1 MSSSLRLLKIVRVL
15 FSERIDELLPQ
26 PKRKL
31 LKAIAWC
38 IPSVRKK
45 RSRGERLRDALQTLG
60 PVFVKFGQM
69 LSTRR
74 DLLPPDIAGPLAELQ
89 DRVKPFSGEVAKSII
104 ESELGCSVDEV
115 FSEFSSDVMASAS
128 VAQVHAAR
136 LETGEEVIAKVIRP
150 GIEKVIEEDLK
161 LMMTIAKFVERNFI
175 DGKRLKLVQV
185 VSDYRMTILDE
196 LDLMREAANAA
207 LIRRNF
213 ADSEICYVPEI
224 FWDYTRRSVMVEER
238 IYGIPI
244 SRVDIFKEKKV
255 NMEKLAE
262 NGVEIFFTQ
271 VFDHSFFHADMHPG
285 NVFVDIS
292 DPENPVYKAIDF
304 GIVGTLDPESQ
315 AYLAQNLIA
324 FFDRD
329 YRAVAEL
336 HVESGW
342 VPKNT
347 NIGEFESAIRT
358 VCEPIFQ
365 KPLGEISFGV
375 LLIQLFEVA
384 RRFQMEVQPQLVLL
398 QKTLLNIEGLG
409 RELYPELD
417 IWNTGKPFLERW
429 VKERLG
435 PKGIADYTK
444 RNISRWAVQ
453 FPALTNIIL
462 SAPDRLERLELIQ
475 LEQAN
480 ALNLLGQETKK
491 RRLKGYLS
499 TVLGGSGLIVAGV
512 ALIAEHDWLAGYWP
526 FAIAVLSL
534 AYGSV
539 TVDNKPRLSEAPGS
553 RILAVRTKSTRDG

>member
-1 MSSSLRLLKIVRVL
+1 MGSSFRLLKILRVL
-15 FSERIDELLPQ
+15 FSERVDELLPQ
-26 PKRKL
+26 PKKGI
-31 LKAIAWC
+31 LKALTWLM
-38 IPSVRKK
+38 PSVKTK

-74 DLLPPDIAGPLAELQ
+74 DLLPLDISGPLAELQ
-89 DRVKPFSGEVAKSII
+89 DRVRPFPGDVSKGII
-104 ESELGCSVDEV
+104 ERNLGCSVDEV
-115 FSEFSSDVMASAS
+115 FSEFDAEPMASAS

-136 LETGEEVIAKVIRP
+136 LKTGEEVIVKVIRP
-150 GIEKVIEEDLK
+150 KIEKVIEEDLK
-161 LMMTIAKFVERNFI
+161 LMMTIAKFVEKNFL

-185 VSDYRMTILDE
+185 VTDYRMTILDE
-196 LDLMREAANAA
+196 LDLMREAANTA

-213 ADSEICYVPEI
+213 ADSPICYVPQI
-224 FWDYTRRSVMVEER
+224 YWDYTRRDVMVEER
-238 IYGIPI
+238 IYGVPI
-244 SRVDIFKEKKV
+244 SRLDIFKDKKV
-255 NMEKLAE
+255 NMKKLAE
-262 NGVEIFFTQ
+262 RGVEIFFTQ

-292 DPENPVYKAIDF
+292 DPENPIYKAIDF

-342 VPKNT
+342 VPKDT
-347 NIGEFESAIRT
+347 NIGDFESAIRT

-375 LLIQLFEVA
+375 LLLRLFEVA

-417 IWNTGKPFLERW
+417 LWQTGKPFLERW

-435 PKGIADYTK
+435 PKGIIDYAK
-444 RNISRWAVQ
+444 RNVSRWAVQ
-453 FPALTNIIL
+453 FPALTNTLL
-462 SAPDRLERLELIQ
+462 STPKRLETLEINQ
-475 LEQAN
+475 QRQAN
-480 ALNLLGQETKK
+480 AMTHLAQEAK
-491 RRLKGYLS
+491 RRMLWSHVWVIIGIS
-499 TVLGGSGLIVAGV
+499 GMVVSASVLVSRYGWAN
-512 ALIAEHDWLAGYWP
+512 AYWP
-526 FAIAVLSL
+526 FVIGAFSLVLL
-534 AYGSV
+534 L
-539 TVDNKPRLSEAPGS
+539 R
-553 RILAVRTKSTRDG
+553 R

>member
-1 MSSSLRLLKIVRVL
+1 MSSSFRLLKILRVL
-15 FSERIDELLPQ
+15 FSERVDELLPQ
-26 PKRKL
+26 PKKGPLRAFVWL
-31 LKAIAWC
+31 
-38 IPSVRKK
+38 IPSVRMK
-45 RSRGERLRDALQTLG
+45 RSRGERLRDALQALG

-89 DRVKPFSGEVAKSII
+89 DRVKPFPGDRSRAII
-104 ESELGCSVDEV
+104 EADLECSIDDV
-115 FSEFSSDVMASAS
+115 FAEFSSEVMASAS

-136 LETGEEVIAKVIRP
+136 LKTGEEVIVKVIRP
-150 GIEKVIEEDLK
+150 SIEKVIEEDLK
-161 LMMTIAKFVERNFI
+161 LMMTIARFVEKNFV

-196 LDLMREAANAA
+196 LDLMREAANTA

-213 ADSEICYVPEI
+213 EHSDICYVPQI
-224 FWDYTRRSVMVEER
+224 YWDYTRRNVKVEER

-244 SRVDIFKEKKV
+244 SQIDVFKEKNV
-255 NMEKLAE
+255 NMETLAE
-262 NGVEIFFTQ
+262 RGVEIFFTQ

-375 LLIQLFEVA
+375 LLVRLFEVA

-417 IWNTGKPFLERW
+417 LWNTGKPFLERW

-435 PKGIADYTK
+435 PKGIVDYAK
-444 RNISRWAVQ
+444 RNVSRWAVQ
-453 FPALTNIIL
+453 FPAITNTILTT
-462 SAPDRLERLELIQ
+462 PDRLERLELIQ
-475 LEQAN
+475 NEQVK
-480 ALNLLGQETKK
+480 ALKHIADESKK
-491 RRLKGYLS
+491 QRTSRQIS
-499 TVLGGSGLIVAGV
+499 TLFGVLGLIVASGSM
-512 ALIAEHDWLAGYWP
+512 ITEHDWLASHWP
-526 FAIAVLSL
+526 LAVGILSL
-534 AYGSV
+534 V
-539 TVDNKPRLSEAPGS
+539 LLIR
-553 RILAVRTKSTRDG
+553 R

>member
-1 MSSSLRLLKIVRVL
+1 M
-15 FSERIDELLPQ
+15 
-26 PKRKL
+26 KRT
-31 LKAIAWC
+31 
-38 IPSVRKK
+38 
-45 RSRGERLRDALQTLG
+45 RGERLRDALQTLG

-89 DRVKPFSGEVAKSII
+89 DRVKPFSGEVARSIV
-104 ESELGCSVDEV
+104 ESELGCSVDDV

-136 LETGEEVIAKVIRP
+136 LKSGEEVIAKVIRP

-161 LMMTIAKFVERNFI
+161 LMTTIARFVERNFV

-196 LDLMREAANAA
+196 LDLMREAANTA

-213 ADSEICYVPEI
+213 ADSTICYVPEI
-224 FWDYTRRSVMVEER
+224 YWDYTRRNVMVEER
-238 IYGIPI
+238 VYGVPI
-244 SRVDIFKEKKV
+244 SRIDIFKEKKV
-255 NMEKLAE
+255 NMEKLSE
-262 NGVEIFFTQ
+262 RGVEIFFTQ

-292 DPENPVYKAIDF
+292 DPEDPVYKAIDF

-315 AYLAQNLIA
+315 AYLAQNLLA
-324 FFDRD
+324 FLERD

-342 VPKNT
+342 VPKDT
-347 NIGEFESAIRT
+347 NVGEFESAIRT

-375 LLIQLFEVA
+375 VLIRLFEVA
-384 RRFQMEVQPQLVLL
+384 RRFQMEVQPQLILL

-409 RELYPELD
+409 RELYPQLD
-417 IWNTGKPFLERW
+417 LWKTGKPFLDRW

-435 PKGIADYTK
+435 AKGVADYAK
-444 RNISRWAVQ
+444 RNISRWVVQ
-453 FPALTNIIL
+453 FPALTNTL
-462 SAPDRLERLELIQ
+462 LTAPERLERIESIQ
-475 LEQAN
+475 LQQIDV
-480 ALNLLGQETKK
+480 LKHISQEAKK
-491 RRLKGYLS
+491 RRLTGYLG
-499 TVLGGSGLIVAGV
+499 TLVGVSGLVIAGA
-512 ALIAEHDWLAGYWP
+512 ALITEYDWFAAHWP
-526 FAIAVLSL
+526 FAIAVLSMVL
-534 AYGSV
+534 LM
-539 TVDNKPRLSEAPGS
+539 R
-553 RILAVRTKSTRDG
+553 R

>member
-1 MSSSLRLLKIVRVL
+1 MGNSFRLLKILRVL

-26 PKRKL
+26 PKRRF
-31 LKAIAWC
+31 LKALAWC
-38 IPSVRKK
+38 APSVRDK
-45 RSRGERLRDALQTLG
+45 RDRGERLRDALQTLG

-89 DRVKPFSGEVAKSII
+89 DRVKPFSEKVSRAII
-104 ESELGCSVDEV
+104 ETDLDCSIDEI
-115 FSEFSSDVMASAS
+115 FCEFSSEVMASAS

-136 LETGEEVIAKVIRP
+136 LKTGEKVIVKVIRP
-150 GIEKVIEEDLK
+150 GIEKVIEEDLN
-161 LMMTIAKFVERNFI
+161 LMMTIAKFVEKNFI

-196 LDLMREAANAA
+196 LDLMREAANTA

-213 ADSEICYVPEI
+213 KGSPICYVPKI
-224 FWDYTRRSVMVEER
+224 YWDYTRRNVMVEER
-238 IYGIPI
+238 VYGIPI
-244 SRVDIFKEKKV
+244 SRIDIFKDKKV

-262 NGVEIFFTQ
+262 RGVEIFFTQ

-292 DPENPVYKAIDF
+292 DPENPVYKAVDF
-304 GIVGTLDPESQ
+304 GIVGTLDPTSQ

-342 VPKNT
+342 VPKDT
-347 NIGEFESAIRT
+347 NISDFEGAIRT

-365 KPLGEISFGV
+365 KPLGEISFGI
-375 LLIQLFEVA
+375 LLIRLFEVA
-384 RRFQMEVQPQLVLL
+384 RRFQMEVQPQLILL

-417 IWNTGKPFLERW
+417 LWKTGKPFLDRW

-435 PKGIADYTK
+435 TRGIVKYAK

-453 FPALTNIIL
+453 FPALTNTIL
-462 SAPDRLERLELIQ
+462 SVPERLERLESIQ
-475 LEQAN
+475 SQQAESLSRI
-480 ALNLLGQETKK
+480 AVEAKK
-491 RRLKGYLS
+491 RRILGRIS
-499 TVLGGSGLIVAGV
+499 TALGIFGLIIAGS
-512 ALIAEHDWLAGYWP
+512 ALITEHDWLAMYWP
-526 FAIAVLSL
+526 LTIAVLSL
-534 AYGSV
+534 V
-539 TVDNKPRLSEAPGS
+539 L
-553 RILAVRTKSTRDG
+553 LVRR

>member
-1 MSSSLRLLKIVRVL
+1 MTGSFRLIRILKVL
-15 FSERIDELLPQ
+15 FSERIDAFLPA
-26 PKRKL
+26 PKSGPLKL
-31 LKAIAWC
+31 IAWC
-38 IPSVRKK
+38 IPRVRTT
-45 RSRGERLRDALQTLG
+45 RTRGERLRDALQTLG

-74 DLLPPDIAGPLAELQ
+74 DLLPPDIATALAELQ
-89 DRVKPFSGEVAKSII
+89 DRVKPFPGDVAQSII
-104 ESELGCSVDEV
+104 ERDLQAPI
-115 FSEFSSDVMASAS
+115 SSIFKAFDVIPMASAS
-128 VAQVHAAR
+128 VAQVHAAT
-136 LETGEEVIAKVIRP
+136 LQDDQEVVVKVIRP

-161 LMMTIAKFVERNFI
+161 LMMTIARFVEKNFE

-196 LDLMREAANAA
+196 LDLQREAANTA

-213 ADSEICYVPEI
+213 EGSNICYVPQI
-224 FWDYTRRSVMVEER
+224 YWDLTRRNVMVEER
-238 IYGIPI
+238 VYGVPI
-244 SRVDIFKEKKV
+244 SQVDVLKAHNV

-262 NGVEIFFTQ
+262 RGVEIFFTQ

-315 AYLAQNLIA
+315 SYLAQNLIA

-342 VPKNT
+342 VPADT
-347 NIGEFESAIRT
+347 RIGDFESAIRT

-375 LLIQLFEVA
+375 LLVRLFETA
-384 RRFQMEVQPQLVLL
+384 RRFHMEVQPQLVLL

-417 IWNTGKPFLERW
+417 LWKTGKPFLDRW
-429 VKERLG
+429 VKDRLG
-435 PKGIADYTK
+435 PKGLL
-444 RNISRWAVQ
+444 RNARRQAPRWVMHL
-453 FPALTNIIL
+453 PKLTDALL
-462 SAPDRLERLELIQ
+462 SSGDRLNRLEQ
-475 LEQAN
+475 MAEQNRASLEQLARTARTN
-480 ALNLLGQETKK
+480 QLGRRWSLGLGIAGLITAGLGSTVAPAAVLAYWPIGLAL
-491 RRLKGYLS
+491 LS
-499 TVLGGSGLIVAGV
+499 T
-512 ALIAEHDWLAGYWP
+512 ALIL
-526 FAIAVLSL
+526 
-534 AYGSV
+534 
-539 TVDNKPRLSEAPGS
+539 R
-553 RILAVRTKSTRDG
+553 R

>member
-1 MSSSLRLLKIVRVL
+1 MGSSLRLFKILRVL

-26 PKRKL
+26 PKRGT
-31 LKAIAWC
+31 LKALAWC
-38 IPSVRKK
+38 IPSVRMK

-74 DLLPPDIAGPLAELQ
+74 DLLPPDIAEPLAELQ
-89 DRVKPFSGEVAKSII
+89 DRVKPFPGEVSKSII
-104 ESELGCSVDEV
+104 ESDLDCSVDDI

-136 LETGEEVIAKVIRP
+136 LKTGEEVIVKVIRP

-161 LMMTIAKFVERNFI
+161 LMMTIAKFVEKNFV

-196 LDLMREAANAA
+196 LDLMREAANTA

-213 ADSEICYVPEI
+213 ENSSICYVPQI
-224 FWDYTRRSVMVEER
+224 YWDCTRRNVMVEER

-244 SRVDIFKEKKV
+244 SRVDIFKEKRV

-262 NGVEIFFTQ
+262 RGVEIFFTQ

-292 DPENPVYKAIDF
+292 DPENPVYKAVDF

-342 VPKNT
+342 VPKDT
-347 NIGEFESAIRT
+347 KIGEFESAIRT

-375 LLIQLFEVA
+375 LLIRLFEVA
-384 RRFQMEVQPQLVLL
+384 RRFQMEVQPQLILL

-409 RELYPELD
+409 RELYPDLD
-417 IWNTGKPFLERW
+417 LWKTGKPFLERW

-435 PKGIADYTK
+435 PKGIVDYAK
-444 RNISRWAVQ
+444 RNVSRWAVQ
-453 FPALTNIIL
+453 FPSLTNIVL
-462 SAPDRLERLELIQ
+462 STPDRLERLESIQ
-475 LEQAN
+475 LQQAD
-480 ALNLLGQETKK
+480 ALKDIGQEAKRRRLTAHLSALLG
-491 RRLKGYLS
+491 
-499 TVLGGSGLIVAGV
+499 VSGLLVAGA
-512 ALIAEHDWLAGYWP
+512 ALIAEHDWLAGHWP
-526 FAIAVLSL
+526 FAIAALSL
-534 AYGSV
+534 V
-539 TVDNKPRLSEAPGS
+539 LLMR
-553 RILAVRTKSTRDG
+553 R

>member
-1 MSSSLRLLKIVRVL
+1 MGSSFRLFKILRVL

-26 PKRKL
+26 PKRGV
-31 LKAIAWC
+31 LKALAWC
-38 IPSVRKK
+38 VPSIRMK
-45 RSRGERLRDALQTLG
+45 RTRGERLRDALQTLG

-89 DRVKPFSGEVAKSII
+89 DRVKPFSGEVARSIV
-104 ESELGCSVDEV
+104 ESELGCSVDDV

-136 LETGEEVIAKVIRP
+136 LKSGEEVIAKVIRP

-161 LMMTIAKFVERNFI
+161 LMTTIAKFVERNFV

-196 LDLMREAANAA
+196 LDLMREAANTA

-213 ADSEICYVPEI
+213 ADSKICYVPEI
-224 FWDYTRRSVMVEER
+224 YWDYTRRNVMVEER
-238 IYGIPI
+238 IYGVPI
-244 SRVDIFKEKKV
+244 SRIDIFKEKKV
-255 NMEKLAE
+255 NMEKLSE
-262 NGVEIFFTQ
+262 RGVEIFFTQ

-292 DPENPVYKAIDF
+292 DPEDPVYKAIDF

-315 AYLAQNLIA
+315 AYLAQNLLA
-324 FFDRD
+324 FLERD

-342 VPKNT
+342 VPKDT
-347 NIGEFESAIRT
+347 NVGEFESAIRT

-375 LLIQLFEVA
+375 VLIRLFEVA
-384 RRFQMEVQPQLVLL
+384 RRFQMEVQPQLILL

-409 RELYPELD
+409 RELYPQLD
-417 IWNTGKPFLERW
+417 LWKTGKPFLDRW

-435 PKGIADYTK
+435 AKGVADYAK
-444 RNISRWAVQ
+444 RNISRWVVQ
-453 FPALTNIIL
+453 FPALTNTL
-462 SAPDRLERLELIQ
+462 LTAPERLERIESIQ
-475 LEQAN
+475 LQQIDV
-480 ALNLLGQETKK
+480 LKHIGQEAKK
-491 RRLKGYLS
+491 RRLTGYLG
-499 TVLGGSGLIVAGV
+499 TGLGVSGLVIAGA
-512 ALIAEHDWLAGYWP
+512 ALNSEYDWFAGHWP
-526 FAIAVLSL
+526 FAIAVLSMVL
-534 AYGSV
+534 LM
-539 TVDNKPRLSEAPGS
+539 R
-553 RILAVRTKSTRDG
+553 R

>member
-1 MSSSLRLLKIVRVL
+1 MTGSFRLIRILKVL
-15 FSERIDELLPQ
+15 FSERIDAFLPS
-26 PKRKL
+26 PKSGPLRV
-31 LKAIAWC
+31 IAWC
-38 IPSVRKK
+38 IPRVKTT

-74 DLLPPDIAGPLAELQ
+74 DLLPPDIAMALAELQ
-89 DRVKPFSGEVAKSII
+89 DRVKPFSGEVAQSII
-104 ESELGCSVDEV
+104 ERDLQAPISDIFKTFEV
-115 FSEFSSDVMASAS
+115 TPMASAS
-128 VAQVHAAR
+128 VAQVHAAT
-136 LETGEEVIAKVIRP
+136 LNDGQAVVVKVIRP

-161 LMMTIAKFVERNFI
+161 LMMTIARFVERHFE

-196 LDLMREAANAA
+196 LDLQREAANTA

-213 ADSEICYVPEI
+213 EHSSICYVPQI
-224 FWDYTRRSVMVEER
+224 YWDFTRRNVMVEER
-238 IYGIPI
+238 VYGVPI
-244 SRVDIFKEKKV
+244 SQIEVLKAHNV

-262 NGVEIFFTQ
+262 RGVEIFFTQ

-315 AYLAQNLIA
+315 SYLAQNLIA

-342 VPKNT
+342 VPADT
-347 NIGEFESAIRT
+347 RIGDFESAIRT

-375 LLIQLFEVA
+375 LLVRLFETA
-384 RRFQMEVQPQLVLL
+384 RRFHMEVQPQLVLL

-417 IWNTGKPFLERW
+417 LWKTGKPFLDRW
-429 VKERLG
+429 VKDRLG
-435 PKGIADYTK
+435 PKGLLQSA
-444 RNISRWAVQ
+444 RRQGPRWVMHL
-453 FPALTNIIL
+453 PKLTDALL
-462 SAPDRLERLELIQ
+462 SSGDRLNRLERMAEQNQASLQQIAKTVRTNQ
-475 LEQAN
+475 LGRRWSLGLGVVGLLAAGIGGAVAPA
-480 ALNLLGQETKK
+480 ALVAYWPIGLAL
-491 RRLKGYLS
+491 LS
-499 TVLGGSGLIVAGV
+499 T
-512 ALIAEHDWLAGYWP
+512 ALIL
-526 FAIAVLSL
+526 
-534 AYGSV
+534 
-539 TVDNKPRLSEAPGS
+539 R
-553 RILAVRTKSTRDG
+553 R

>member
-1 MSSSLRLLKIVRVL
+1 MGSSFRLLKILRVL
-15 FSERIDELLPQ
+15 FSERVDELLPQ
-26 PKRKL
+26 PKKGI
-31 LKAIAWC
+31 LKALTWLM
-38 IPSVRKK
+38 PSVKTK

-74 DLLPPDIAGPLAELQ
+74 DLLPLDISGPLAELQ
-89 DRVKPFSGEVAKSII
+89 DRVRPFPGDVSKGII
-104 ESELGCSVDEV
+104 ERNLGCSVDEV
-115 FSEFSSDVMASAS
+115 FSEFDAEPMASAS

-136 LETGEEVIAKVIRP
+136 LKTGEEVIVKVIRP
-150 GIEKVIEEDLK
+150 KIEKVIEEDLK
-161 LMMTIAKFVERNFI
+161 LMMTIAKFVEKNFL

-185 VSDYRMTILDE
+185 VTDYRMTILDE
-196 LDLMREAANAA
+196 LDLMREAANTA

-213 ADSEICYVPEI
+213 ADSPICYVPQI
-224 FWDYTRRSVMVEER
+224 YWDYTRRDVMVEER
-238 IYGIPI
+238 IYGVPI
-244 SRVDIFKEKKV
+244 SRLDIFKDKKV
-255 NMEKLAE
+255 NMKKLAE
-262 NGVEIFFTQ
+262 RGVEIFFTQ

-292 DPENPVYKAIDF
+292 DPENPIYKAIDF

-342 VPKNT
+342 VPKHT

-375 LLIQLFEVA
+375 LLIRLFEVA

-417 IWNTGKPFLERW
+417 LWQTGKPFLERW

-435 PKGIADYTK
+435 PKGIIDYAK
-444 RNISRWAVQ
+444 RNVSRWAVQ
-453 FPALTNIIL
+453 FPALTNTLL
-462 SAPDRLERLELIQ
+462 STPKRLETLEINQ
-475 LEQAN
+475 QRQAN
-480 ALNLLGQETKK
+480 AMTHLAQEAK
-491 RRLKGYLS
+491 RRMLWSHVWVIIGIS
-499 TVLGGSGLIVAGV
+499 GMVVSASVLVSRYGWAN
-512 ALIAEHDWLAGYWP
+512 AYWP
-526 FAIAVLSL
+526 FVIGAFSLVLL
-534 AYGSV
+534 L
-539 TVDNKPRLSEAPGS
+539 R
-553 RILAVRTKSTRDG
+553 R

>member
-1 MSSSLRLLKIVRVL
+1 MGSSFRLLKILRVL

-26 PKRKL
+26 PKRRF
-31 LKAIAWC
+31 LKALAWC
-38 IPSVRKK
+38 APSVRDK

-89 DRVKPFSGEVAKSII
+89 DRVKPFSEKVSRSII
-104 ESELGCSVDEV
+104 ETDLDCPIDEI
-115 FSEFSSDVMASAS
+115 FSKFSSEVMASAS
-128 VAQVHAAR
+128 VAQVHAAQ
-136 LETGEEVIAKVIRP
+136 LKTGEEVIVKVIRP

-161 LMMTIAKFVERNFI
+161 LMMTIAKFVEKNFI

-196 LDLMREAANAA
+196 LDLMREAANTA

-213 ADSEICYVPEI
+213 IDSPICYVPRI
-224 FWDYTRRSVMVEER
+224 YWDYTRRNVMVEER
-238 IYGIPI
+238 VYGTPI
-244 SRVDIFKEKKV
+244 SRIDIFRDKKV

-262 NGVEIFFTQ
+262 RGVEIFFTQ

-292 DPENPVYKAIDF
+292 DPENPVYKAVDF
-304 GIVGTLDPESQ
+304 GIVGTLDPTSQ

-342 VPKNT
+342 VPKDT

-365 KPLGEISFGV
+365 KPLGEISFGI
-375 LLIQLFEVA
+375 LLIRLFEVA
-384 RRFQMEVQPQLVLL
+384 RRFQMEVQPQLILL

-417 IWNTGKPFLERW
+417 LWKTGKPFLDRW

-435 PKGIADYTK
+435 PRGIVDYAK

-453 FPALTNIIL
+453 FPALTNSVL
-462 SAPDRLERLELIQ
+462 TAPERLERLEAIQ
-475 LEQAN
+475 TQQEE
-480 ALNLLGQETKK
+480 ALSQIAGEAKK
-491 RRLKGYLS
+491 RRLSRHISS
-499 TVLGGSGLIVAGV
+499 TLGVLGLILSGS
-512 ALIAEHDWLAGYWP
+512 ALIADHDWFAMYWP
-526 FAIAVLSL
+526 LTIAVLSL
-534 AYGSV
+534 V
-539 TVDNKPRLSEAPGS
+539 L
-553 RILAVRTKSTRDG
+553 LVRR

>member
-1 MSSSLRLLKIVRVL
+1 MGSSFRLLKILRVL

-26 PKRKL
+26 PKRRF
-31 LKAIAWC
+31 LKALAWC
-38 IPSVRKK
+38 APSVRSK
-45 RSRGERLRDALQTLG
+45 RNRGERLRDALQTLG

-89 DRVKPFSGEVAKSII
+89 DRVKPFSEKVSRSII
-104 ESELGCSVDEV
+104 ETDLDCLIDEI
-115 FSEFSSDVMASAS
+115 FSEFSSEVMASAS

-136 LETGEEVIAKVIRP
+136 LKTGEKVIVKVIRP
-150 GIEKVIEEDLK
+150 GIEKVIEEDLN
-161 LMMTIAKFVERNFI
+161 LMMTIAKFVEKNFI

-196 LDLMREAANAA
+196 LDLMREAANTA

-213 ADSEICYVPEI
+213 TGSPICYVPKI
-224 FWDYTRRSVMVEER
+224 YWDYTRRNVMVEER
-238 IYGIPI
+238 VYGVPI
-244 SRVDIFKEKKV
+244 SRIDIFKDKKV
-255 NMEKLAE
+255 NMERLAE
-262 NGVEIFFTQ
+262 RGVEIFFTQ

-292 DPENPVYKAIDF
+292 DPENPVYKAVDF
-304 GIVGTLDPESQ
+304 GIVGTLDPTSQ

-342 VPKNT
+342 VPKDT
-347 NIGEFESAIRT
+347 NISDFEGAIRT

-365 KPLGEISFGV
+365 KPLGEISFGI
-375 LLIQLFEVA
+375 LLIRLFEVA
-384 RRFQMEVQPQLVLL
+384 RRFQMEVQPQLILL

-417 IWNTGKPFLERW
+417 LWKTGKPFLDRW

-435 PKGIADYTK
+435 TRGIVTYAK

-453 FPALTNIIL
+453 FPALTNTIF
-462 SAPDRLERLELIQ
+462 SVPERLERLESIQTQQAESLSLIAV
-475 LEQAN
+475 EA
-480 ALNLLGQETKK
+480 K
-491 RRLKGYLS
+491 RRRISGRIS
-499 TVLGGSGLIVAGV
+499 TALGIFGLIVSGS
-512 ALIAEHDWLAGYWP
+512 ALIAEHDWLAMYWP
-526 FAIAVLSL
+526 LTIAVLSL
-534 AYGSV
+534 V
-539 TVDNKPRLSEAPGS
+539 L
-553 RILAVRTKSTRDG
+553 LVRR

>member
-1 MSSSLRLLKIVRVL
+1 MTGSFRLIRILKVL
-15 FSERIDELLPQ
+15 FSERIDAFLPA
-26 PKRKL
+26 PKSGPLRV
-31 LKAIAWC
+31 IAWC
-38 IPSVRKK
+38 IPRVKTT

-74 DLLPPDIAGPLAELQ
+74 DLLPPDIAMALAELQ
-89 DRVKPFSGEVAKSII
+89 DRVKPFSGEVAQSII
-104 ESELGCSVDEV
+104 ERDLQAPISDIFKTFEV
-115 FSEFSSDVMASAS
+115 TPMASAS
-128 VAQVHAAR
+128 VAQVHAAT
-136 LETGEEVIAKVIRP
+136 LNDGQAVVVKVIRP

-161 LMMTIAKFVERNFI
+161 LMMTIARFVERHFE

-196 LDLMREAANAA
+196 LDLQREAANTA

-213 ADSEICYVPEI
+213 EHSSICYVPQI
-224 FWDYTRRSVMVEER
+224 YWDLTRRNVMVEER
-238 IYGIPI
+238 VYGVPI
-244 SRVDIFKEKKV
+244 SQIEVLKAHNV

-262 NGVEIFFTQ
+262 RGVEIFFTQ

-315 AYLAQNLIA
+315 SYLAQNLIA

-342 VPKNT
+342 VPADT
-347 NIGEFESAIRT
+347 RIGDFESAIRT

-375 LLIQLFEVA
+375 LLVRLFETA
-384 RRFQMEVQPQLVLL
+384 RRFHMEVQPQLVLL

-417 IWNTGKPFLERW
+417 LWKTGKPFLDRW
-429 VKERLG
+429 IKDRLG
-435 PKGIADYTK
+435 PKGLLQSA
-444 RNISRWAVQ
+444 RRQGPRWVMHL
-453 FPALTNIIL
+453 PKLTDALL
-462 SAPDRLERLELIQ
+462 SSGDRLNRLERMAEQNQASLQQIAKTVRTNQ
-475 LEQAN
+475 LGRRWSLGLGIVGLLAAGIGGAVAPA
-480 ALNLLGQETKK
+480 ALVAYWPIGLAL
-491 RRLKGYLS
+491 LS
-499 TVLGGSGLIVAGV
+499 T
-512 ALIAEHDWLAGYWP
+512 ALIL
-526 FAIAVLSL
+526 
-534 AYGSV
+534 
-539 TVDNKPRLSEAPGS
+539 R
-553 RILAVRTKSTRDG
+553 R

>member
-1 MSSSLRLLKIVRVL
+1 
-15 FSERIDELLPQ
+15 
-26 PKRKL
+26 
-31 LKAIAWC
+31 
-38 IPSVRKK
+38 
-45 RSRGERLRDALQTLG
+45 
-60 PVFVKFGQM
+60 
-69 LSTRR
+69 
-74 DLLPPDIAGPLAELQ
+74 
-89 DRVKPFSGEVAKSII
+89 
-104 ESELGCSVDEV
+104 
-115 FSEFSSDVMASAS
+115 
-128 VAQVHAAR
+128 
-136 LETGEEVIAKVIRP
+136 
-150 GIEKVIEEDLK
+150 
-161 LMMTIAKFVERNFI
+161 
-175 DGKRLKLVQV
+175 
-185 VSDYRMTILDE
+185 MTILDE
-196 LDLMREAANAA
+196 LDLMREAANTA

-213 ADSEICYVPEI
+213 EGSSICYVPEI
-224 FWDYTRRSVMVEER
+224 YWDHTRRNVMVEER
-238 IYGIPI
+238 VYGIPI
-244 SRVDIFKEKKV
+244 SRVDVFKEKKV

-262 NGVEIFFTQ
+262 RGVEIFFTQ

-342 VPKNT
+342 VPKDT

-375 LLIQLFEVA
+375 LLIRLFEVA

-417 IWNTGKPFLERW
+417 LWKTGKPFLERW

-435 PKGIADYTK
+435 PKGIVDYAK

-453 FPALTNIIL
+453 FPALTNTLL
-462 SAPDRLERLELIQ
+462 STPDRLERLEAIQ
-475 LEQAN
+475 LQQAE
-480 ALNLLGQETKK
+480 ALKHIGQEAKKSRLTGHLSTLLG
-491 RRLKGYLS
+491 L
-499 TVLGGSGLIVAGV
+499 SGLVVAGA
-512 ALIAEHDWLAGYWP
+512 ALIAEHDWLAGHWP
-526 FAIAVLSL
+526 FAIAALSL
-534 AYGSV
+534 V
-539 TVDNKPRLSEAPGS
+539 LLMR
-553 RILAVRTKSTRDG
+553 R

>member
-1 MSSSLRLLKIVRVL
+1 MGSSLRLFKILRVL

-26 PKRKL
+26 PKRGT
-31 LKAIAWC
+31 LKALALC
-38 IPSVRKK
+38 IPSVRMK

-89 DRVKPFSGEVAKSII
+89 DRVKPFPGEVAKSII
-104 ESELGCSVDEV
+104 ESDLDCSVDDV
-115 FSEFSSDVMASAS
+115 FGEFSSDVMASAS

-136 LETGEEVIAKVIRP
+136 LKTGEEVIVKVIRP

-161 LMMTIAKFVERNFI
+161 LMMTIAKFVEKNFV

-196 LDLMREAANAA
+196 LDLMREAANTA

-213 ADSEICYVPEI
+213 EDSVICYVPQI
-224 FWDYTRRSVMVEER
+224 YWDYTRRNVMVEER

-255 NMEKLAE
+255 NMEKLAGR
-262 NGVEIFFTQ
+262 GVEIFFTQ

-342 VPKNT
+342 VPKDT

-375 LLIQLFEVA
+375 LLIRLFEVA

-417 IWNTGKPFLERW
+417 LWKTGKPFLDRW
-429 VKERLG
+429 VEERLG
-435 PKGIADYTK
+435 PKGIVDYAK

-453 FPALTNIIL
+453 FPALTNTL
-462 SAPDRLERLELIQ
+462 LTTPERLERLESIQ
-475 LEQAN
+475 LQQAD
-480 ALNLLGQETKK
+480 ALKHIGQEAKRWRLTGHLSTLLG
-491 RRLKGYLS
+491 
-499 TVLGGSGLIVAGV
+499 VSGLVVAGT
-512 ALIAEHDWLAGYWP
+512 ALIAENDWLAGHWP
-526 FAIAVLSL
+526 FAIAALSL
-534 AYGSV
+534 V
-539 TVDNKPRLSEAPGS
+539 L
-553 RILAVRTKSTRDG
+553 LVRR

>member
-1 MSSSLRLLKIVRVL
+1 MGSSLRLFKILCVL

-26 PKRKL
+26 PKRGT
-31 LKAIAWC
+31 LKALAWC
-38 IPSVRKK
+38 IPSVRMK

-74 DLLPPDIAGPLAELQ
+74 DLLPPDIAEPLAELQ
-89 DRVKPFSGEVAKSII
+89 DRVKPFPGEVSKSII
-104 ESELGCSVDEV
+104 ESDLDCSVDDI

-136 LETGEEVIAKVIRP
+136 LKTGEEVIVKVIRP

-161 LMMTIAKFVERNFI
+161 LMMTIAKFVEKNFV

-196 LDLMREAANAA
+196 LDLMREAANTA

-213 ADSEICYVPEI
+213 ENSSICYVPQI
-224 FWDYTRRSVMVEER
+224 YWDCTRRNVMVEER

-244 SRVDIFKEKKV
+244 SRVDIFKEKRV

-262 NGVEIFFTQ
+262 RGVEIFFTQ

-292 DPENPVYKAIDF
+292 DPENPVYKAVDF

-342 VPKNT
+342 VPKDT
-347 NIGEFESAIRT
+347 KIGEFESAIRT

-375 LLIQLFEVA
+375 LLIRLFEVA
-384 RRFQMEVQPQLVLL
+384 RRFQMEVQPQLILL

-417 IWNTGKPFLERW
+417 LWKTGKPFLERW

-435 PKGIADYTK
+435 PKGIVDYAK
-444 RNISRWAVQ
+444 RNVSRWAVQ
-453 FPALTNIIL
+453 FPALTNIVL
-462 SAPDRLERLELIQ
+462 STPDRLERLESIQ
-475 LEQAN
+475 LQQAD
-480 ALNLLGQETKK
+480 ALKHIGQEAKRRRLTGHLSALLG
-491 RRLKGYLS
+491 
-499 TVLGGSGLIVAGV
+499 VSGLLVAGA
-512 ALIAEHDWLAGYWP
+512 ALIAEHDWLAGHWP
-526 FAIAVLSL
+526 FAIAALSL
-534 AYGSV
+534 FLLM
-539 TVDNKPRLSEAPGS
+539 R
-553 RILAVRTKSTRDG
+553 R

>member
-1 MSSSLRLLKIVRVL
+1 MTGSFRLIRILKVL
-15 FSERIDELLPQ
+15 FSERIDAFLPS
-26 PKRKL
+26 PKSGPLRV
-31 LKAIAWC
+31 IAWC
-38 IPSVRKK
+38 IPRVKTT

-74 DLLPPDIAGPLAELQ
+74 DLLPPDIAMALAELQ
-89 DRVKPFSGEVAKSII
+89 DRVKPFSGEVAQSII
-104 ESELGCSVDEV
+104 ERDLQAPISDIFKTFEV
-115 FSEFSSDVMASAS
+115 TPMASAS
-128 VAQVHAAR
+128 VAQVHAAT
-136 LETGEEVIAKVIRP
+136 LNDGQAVVVKVIRP

-161 LMMTIAKFVERNFI
+161 LMMTIARFVERNFE

-196 LDLMREAANAA
+196 LDLQREAANTA

-213 ADSEICYVPEI
+213 EHSSICYVPQI
-224 FWDYTRRSVMVEER
+224 YWDFTRRNVMVEER
-238 IYGIPI
+238 VYGVPI
-244 SRVDIFKEKKV
+244 SQIEVLKAHNV

-262 NGVEIFFTQ
+262 RGVEIFFTQ

-315 AYLAQNLIA
+315 SYLAQNLIA

-342 VPKNT
+342 VPADT
-347 NIGEFESAIRT
+347 RIGDFESAIRT

-375 LLIQLFEVA
+375 LLVRLFETA
-384 RRFQMEVQPQLVLL
+384 RRFHMEVQPQLVLL

-417 IWNTGKPFLERW
+417 LWKTGKPFLDRW
-429 VKERLG
+429 VKDRLG
-435 PKGIADYTK
+435 PKGLLQSA
-444 RNISRWAVQ
+444 RRQGPRWVMHL
-453 FPALTNIIL
+453 PKLTDALL
-462 SAPDRLERLELIQ
+462 SSGDRLNRLERMAEQNQASLQQIAKTVRTNQ
-475 LEQAN
+475 LGRRWSLGLGVVGLLAAGIGGAVAPA
-480 ALNLLGQETKK
+480 ALVAYWPIGLAL
-491 RRLKGYLS
+491 LS
-499 TVLGGSGLIVAGV
+499 T
-512 ALIAEHDWLAGYWP
+512 ALIL
-526 FAIAVLSL
+526 
-534 AYGSV
+534 
-539 TVDNKPRLSEAPGS
+539 R
-553 RILAVRTKSTRDG
+553 R

>member
-1 MSSSLRLLKIVRVL
+1 
-15 FSERIDELLPQ
+15 
-26 PKRKL
+26 
-31 LKAIAWC
+31 
-38 IPSVRKK
+38 
-45 RSRGERLRDALQTLG
+45 
-60 PVFVKFGQM
+60 
-69 LSTRR
+69 
-74 DLLPPDIAGPLAELQ
+74 
-89 DRVKPFSGEVAKSII
+89 
-104 ESELGCSVDEV
+104 
-115 FSEFSSDVMASAS
+115 MASAS

-136 LETGEEVIAKVIRP
+136 LKTGEEVIVKVIRP

-161 LMMTIAKFVERNFI
+161 LMMTIARFVEKNFV

-196 LDLMREAANAA
+196 LDLMREAANTA

-213 ADSEICYVPEI
+213 EHSDICYVPQI
-224 FWDYTRRSVMVEER
+224 YWDYTRRNVKVEER

-244 SRVDIFKEKKV
+244 SQIDVFKEKNV
-255 NMEKLAE
+255 NMETLAE
-262 NGVEIFFTQ
+262 RGVEIFFTQ

-375 LLIQLFEVA
+375 LLVRLFEVA

-417 IWNTGKPFLERW
+417 LWNTGKPFLERW

-435 PKGIADYTK
+435 PKGIADYAK
-444 RNISRWAVQ
+444 RNVSRWAVQ
-453 FPALTNIIL
+453 FPAITNTILTT
-462 SAPDRLERLELIQ
+462 PDRLERLELIQ
-475 LEQAN
+475 NEQVK
-480 ALNLLGQETKK
+480 ALKHIADESKK
-491 RRLKGYLS
+491 QRTSRQIS
-499 TVLGGSGLIVAGV
+499 TLFGVLGLIVASGSM
-512 ALIAEHDWLAGYWP
+512 ITEHDWLASHWP
-526 FAIAVLSL
+526 LAVGILSL
-534 AYGSV
+534 V
-539 TVDNKPRLSEAPGS
+539 LLIR
-553 RILAVRTKSTRDG
+553 R

>member
-1 MSSSLRLLKIVRVL
+1 MPIVLRPVSNVWNPVMSNSIRLMKILKVL
-15 FSERIDELLPQ
+15 FSERIDEFLPQ
-26 PKRKL
+26 PKRGPL
-31 LKAIAWC
+31 RALSWC
-38 IPSVRKK
+38 IPKVRTK
-45 RSRGERLRDALQTLG
+45 RSRGDRLRDALQTLG
-60 PVFVKFGQM
+60 PVFVKLGQM

-74 DLLPPDIAGPLAELQ
+74 DLLPPDIASALAELQ
-89 DRVKPFSGEVAKSII
+89 DRVRPFPGDVAQAII
-104 ESELGCSVDEV
+104 EKDLEAPITEI
-115 FSEFSSDVMASAS
+115 FSEFETEPMASAS

-136 LETGEEVIAKVIRP
+136 LKTGEEVIAKVIRP

-161 LMMTIAKFVERNFI
+161 LMMTLARFVEKNFV

-185 VSDYRMTILDE
+185 VSDYRITILDE
-196 LDLMREAANAA
+196 LDLMREAANTA

-213 ADSEICYVPEI
+213 EGSEICYVPQI
-224 FWDYTRRSVMVEER
+224 YWDYTRRNVMVEER
-238 IYGIPI
+238 VYGIPI
-244 SRVDIFKEKKV
+244 SQIEVFKARGV

-262 NGVEIFFTQ
+262 RGVEIFFTQ

-285 NVFVDIS
+285 NVFVDIE

-342 VPKNT
+342 VPKDT
-347 NIGEFESAIRT
+347 KIGDFESAIRT

-375 LLIQLFEVA
+375 LLIRLFEVA

-409 RELYPELD
+409 RELYPDLD
-417 IWNTGKPFLERW
+417 LWQTGKPFLERW

-435 PKGIADYTK
+435 PKGILDYTK
-444 RNISRWAVQ
+444 RNGSRWVVQ
-453 FPALTNIIL
+453 FPKLTNTLLETPERFHRIEQEQKRQTDALTLLAREARQNRYGRRLSVIAGVVGLVITGLAINGEAEWLKSHWPILLGAL
-462 SAPDRLERLELIQ
+462 SAILI
-475 LEQAN
+475 L
-480 ALNLLGQETKK
+480 
-491 RRLKGYLS
+491 RR
-499 TVLGGSGLIVAGV
+499 
-512 ALIAEHDWLAGYWP
+512 
-526 FAIAVLSL
+526 
-534 AYGSV
+534 
-539 TVDNKPRLSEAPGS
+539 
-553 RILAVRTKSTRDG
+553 

>member
-1 MSSSLRLLKIVRVL
+1 MGSSFRLFKILRVL

-26 PKRKL
+26 PKRGT
-31 LKAIAWC
+31 LKALAWC
-38 IPSVRKK
+38 IPSVRMK

-89 DRVKPFSGEVAKSII
+89 DRVKPFPGEVAKSII
-104 ESELGCSVDEV
+104 ESDLGCSVDDV

-136 LETGEEVIAKVIRP
+136 LKTGEEVIAKVIRP

-161 LMMTIAKFVERNFI
+161 LMMTIAKFVEKNFV

-196 LDLMREAANAA
+196 LDLMREAANTA

-213 ADSEICYVPEI
+213 EDSAICYVPQI
-224 FWDYTRRSVMVEER
+224 YWDYTRRNVMVEER

-262 NGVEIFFTQ
+262 RGVEIFFTQ

-336 HVESGW
+336 HVESEW
-342 VPKNT
+342 VPKDT

-375 LLIQLFEVA
+375 LLIRLFEVA

-417 IWNTGKPFLERW
+417 LWKTGKPFLERW

-435 PKGIADYTK
+435 PKGIVDHAK
-444 RNISRWAVQ
+444 RNVSRWAVQ
-453 FPALTNIIL
+453 FPALTNTL
-462 SAPDRLERLELIQ
+462 LTTPERLERLESIQ
-475 LEQAN
+475 LQQAD
-480 ALNLLGQETKK
+480 ALKHIGQEAKRRRLTGHVSTLLGI
-491 RRLKGYLS
+491 
-499 TVLGGSGLIVAGV
+499 SGLVIAGT
-512 ALIAEHDWLAGYWP
+512 ALIAEHDWLAGHWP
-526 FAIAVLSL
+526 FAIAALSL
-534 AYGSV
+534 V
-539 TVDNKPRLSEAPGS
+539 L
-553 RILAVRTKSTRDG
+553 LVRR

>member
-1 MSSSLRLLKIVRVL
+1 MGSSFRLLKILGVL
-15 FSERIDELLPQ
+15 LSERVDELLPQ
-26 PKRKL
+26 PKKGI
-31 LKAIAWC
+31 LKALAWLM
-38 IPSVRKK
+38 PSIKMK

-74 DLLPPDIAGPLAELQ
+74 DLLPPDISGPLAELQ
-89 DRVKPFSGEVAKSII
+89 DNVRPFPGDVSKGII
-104 ESELGCSVDEV
+104 EQNLGCSVDEV
-115 FSEFSSDVMASAS
+115 FSEFTSEPMASAS

-136 LETGEEVIAKVIRP
+136 LKTGEEVIVKVIRP
-150 GIEKVIEEDLK
+150 KIEKVIEEDLK
-161 LMMTIAKFVERNFI
+161 LMMTIAKFIEKNFL

-185 VSDYRMTILDE
+185 VTDYRMTILDE
-196 LDLMREAANAA
+196 LDLMREAANTA

-213 ADSEICYVPEI
+213 ADSPICYVPQI
-224 FWDYTRRSVMVEER
+224 YWDYTRRDVMVEER
-238 IYGIPI
+238 IYGVPI
-244 SRVDIFKEKKV
+244 SRLDIFKDKKV
-255 NMEKLAE
+255 NMETLAE
-262 NGVEIFFTQ
+262 RGVEIFFTQ

-292 DPENPVYKAIDF
+292 DPENPIYKAIDF

-342 VPKNT
+342 VPKDT

-375 LLIQLFEVA
+375 LLIRLFEVA

-417 IWNTGKPFLERW
+417 LWQTGKPFLERW

-435 PKGIADYTK
+435 PKGIIDYAK
-444 RNISRWAVQ
+444 RNVSRWAVQ
-453 FPALTNIIL
+453 FPALTNTL
-462 SAPDRLERLELIQ
+462 LATPKRLETLEVNQ
-475 LEQAN
+475 QRQAN
-480 ALNLLGQETKK
+480 AMTHLAQEAK
-491 RRLKGYLS
+491 RRMLWSRVSIIIGVS
-499 TVLGGSGLIVAGV
+499 GIVVSVSVLVSRYGWAN
-512 ALIAEHDWLAGYWP
+512 AYWP
-526 FAIAVLSL
+526 FVVGAFSLVLL
-534 AYGSV
+534 L
-539 TVDNKPRLSEAPGS
+539 R
-553 RILAVRTKSTRDG
+553 R